1 VTDAL
6 ATYLSDHFAG
16 ATFGL
21 ELVRR
26 CRAKNEG
33 TPFAAPLSDLVR
45 EIEADRRT
53 LLALMRR
60 LGLEPSIVKTAV
72 GWTLEK
78 ARRLKPNGSVFAYTP
93 LSRVAELE
101 ILVTGIMGKRALWK
115 ALEAHFPAGERIE
128 GFDYGALAERAERQL
143 EVAERLRLD
152 AAAIAFAPS

>member
-1 VTDAL
+1 MTDAL

-115 ALEAHFPAGERIE
+115 ALEAHFSAGERIE
-128 GFDYGALAERAERQL
+128 GFDFAALAERAARQL

>member
-1 VTDAL
+1 MTDAL

-53 LLALMRR
+53 LLALVKR
-60 LGLEPSIVKTAV
+60 LGLEPSIVKAAV

-93 LSRVAELE
+93 LSRLAELE
-101 ILVTGIMGKRALWK
+101 ILVTGITGKRALWQ
-115 ALEAHFPAGERIE
+115 ALDAHFPAGERIE
-128 GFDYGALAERAERQL
+128 EFDFGALAERAEGQL